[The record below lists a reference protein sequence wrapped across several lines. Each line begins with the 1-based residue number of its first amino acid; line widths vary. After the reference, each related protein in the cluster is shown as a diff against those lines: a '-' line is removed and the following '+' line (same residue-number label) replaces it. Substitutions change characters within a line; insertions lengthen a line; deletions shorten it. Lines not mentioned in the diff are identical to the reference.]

1 MSIYDYTFSG
11 DTTNVILTVT
21 TKQLKEF
28 AIMVAEET
36 AKKIL
41 ENKEE
46 KLYSRQEVIDKFGI
60 AEGTLCNWYN
70 WGWIKKKKIGRRV
83 FYPASE
89 VERLS
94 KIQQN

>member
-1 MSIYDYTFSG
+1 MGIYDFTFSG

-21 TKQLKEF
+21 TEQLKEF

-60 AEGTLCNWYN
+60 APGTLCNWYN
-70 WGWIKKKKIGRRV
+70 WGWIKKTKIGNRV

-89 VERLS
+89 IERLS